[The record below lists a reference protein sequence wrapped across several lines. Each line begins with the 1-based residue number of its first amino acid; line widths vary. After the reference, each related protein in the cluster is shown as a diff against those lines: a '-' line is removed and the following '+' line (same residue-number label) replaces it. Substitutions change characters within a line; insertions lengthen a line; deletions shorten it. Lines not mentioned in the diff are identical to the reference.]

1 MAARRAA
8 ADLAGLGRLARS
20 DAAFMW
26 PPQCGQRSGPVAL
39 LGVALVLVFMRLLSF
54 GPGKGGD
61 VFGGAENGLELAENH
76 DDQAGR
82 MALEEIGDDVA
93 GDLFCLLV
101 AHVMNSR
108 MNLRHSRFVSNVHVS
123 RSRT

>member
-1 MAARRAA
+1 M
-8 ADLAGLGRLARS
+8 
-20 DAAFMW
+20 
-26 PPQCGQRSGPVAL
+26 
-39 LGVALVLVFMRLLSF
+39 VFMRLLSF

-93 GDLFCLLV
+93 GDLFALLV
-101 AHVMNSR
+101 AHSLAAAAGAGDDPAPECGSQR
-108 MNLRHSRFVSNVHVS
+108 AALRLRGLLSFCSAM
-123 RSRT
+123 